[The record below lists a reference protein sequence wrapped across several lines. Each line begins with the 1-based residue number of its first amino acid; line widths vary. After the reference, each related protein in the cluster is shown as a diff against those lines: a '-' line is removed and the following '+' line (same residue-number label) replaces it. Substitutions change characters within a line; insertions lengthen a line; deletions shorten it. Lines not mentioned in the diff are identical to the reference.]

1 MSQAGWR
8 KWHRW
13 IGLAS
18 SPLLLFAAV
27 TGIIAGIAE
36 MFDADEEA
44 REKARERVSEV
55 RLPATPATAS
65 DPISKALADA
75 GERAPGAPVDKVL
88 IDFKTEPPT
97 VAVYLGNAS
106 GGEDRRLLYDA
117 RTGQLLREE
126 PYIDKP
132 FLVRLHSGEAFGDW
146 GLAVG
151 TGWGAALVALLVT
164 GTVIYVAMWRP
175 GRKGLGRVFW

>member
-1 MSQAGWR
+1 M
-8 KWHRW
+8 
-13 IGLAS
+13 
-18 SPLLLFAAV
+18 LL
-27 TGIIAGIAE
+27 
-36 MFDADEEA
+36 
-44 REKARERVSEV
+44 
-55 RLPATPATAS
+55 
-65 DPISKALADA
+65 
-75 GERAPGAPVDKVL
+75 
-88 IDFKTEPPT
+88 DFKAEPPT
-97 VAVYLGNAS
+97 VAVYLGKAS

-126 PYIDKP
+126 PNIDKP

-146 GLAVG
+146 GLGVG